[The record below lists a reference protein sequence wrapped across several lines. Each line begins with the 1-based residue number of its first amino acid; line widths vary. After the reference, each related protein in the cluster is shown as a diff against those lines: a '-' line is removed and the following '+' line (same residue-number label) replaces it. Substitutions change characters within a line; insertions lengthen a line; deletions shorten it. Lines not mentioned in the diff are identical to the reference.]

1 VKKCILLLRPTGW
14 DGIIA
19 RAFMRDRIYM
29 KTIFIARQPIFNRQ
43 REVFAYELL
52 YRQTAAADSTT
63 LITID
68 PNMATAQVLVNFIQH
83 LGIKQ
88 LKIDQPV
95 FVNFTDEFLN
105 LEIYTP
111 LPPDRVILDVI
122 KTAADLRT
130 TIDNLRKI
138 KENGFRFAYEIT
150 NYSDVNDLILQMAS
164 YIRIDISSFQ
174 SEEMDSVL
182 RRLEDSPAKKIA
194 VKVETQEA
202 FQLAKEHGF
211 DYFQGFFLCRPET
224 IGNEIPELSAN
235 HAVLMNLI
243 SKLQNPQIELETV
256 QSLLSCDPQLTIQL
270 LKIVNSAAYVLPQK
284 ISAIT
289 EAVRFL
295 GLNFVRNW
303 SLMLS
308 MANLTDVPHELTSMA
323 MLRAKMCSSLAQA
336 MKLQNPEHYF
346 TVGLLSM
353 LDGILNRPMAS
364 ILAELPLSADVNEAL
379 LQRSGSLGQVLLN
392 VERYEKAD
400 WDNIDLSQISEE
412 NYCTIYME
420 SMDWLH
426 EVMGSVG

>member
-1 VKKCILLLRPTGW
+1 
-14 DGIIA
+14 
-19 RAFMRDRIYM
+19 M
-29 KTIFIARQPIFNRQ
+29 KTVFIARQPIFNSERD
-43 REVFAYELL
+43 VFAYELL
-52 YRQTAAADSTT
+52 YRQSAKADSTA
-63 LITID
+63 LDMVD

-95 FVNFTDEFLN
+95 FVNFTDEFLS
-105 LEIYTP
+105 LEIYSP

-122 KTAADLRT
+122 KTSSDLRT

-150 NYSDVNDLILQMAS
+150 DYSDINDLILQMAS
-164 YIRIDISSFQ
+164 FIRIDISHLQ
-174 SEEMDSVL
+174 SEEIDSLL
-182 RRLEDSPAKKIA
+182 RRLKDCPAKKIA
-194 VKVETQEA
+194 MKVETPEG
-202 FQLAKEHGF
+202 FQLAKDHGF

-243 SKLQNPQIELETV
+243 SKLQNPHIELETV

-270 LKIVNSAAYVLPQK
+270 LKIVNSAAYMLPQK

-295 GLNFVRNW
+295 GLSFVRNW
-303 SLMLS
+303 SVMLL
-308 MANLTDVPHELTSMA
+308 MANLVDVPHELSSMA

-336 MKLQNPEHYF
+336 MKLQNPDQYF
-346 TVGLLSM
+346 TVGLLS
-353 LDGILNRPMAS
+353 LLEGILNRPMAS
-364 ILAELPLSADVNEAL
+364 ILSELPLSAEVNEAL
-379 LQRSGSLGQVLLN
+379 LHRSGPLGQVLLN

-426 EVMGSVG
+426 EVMGAVS